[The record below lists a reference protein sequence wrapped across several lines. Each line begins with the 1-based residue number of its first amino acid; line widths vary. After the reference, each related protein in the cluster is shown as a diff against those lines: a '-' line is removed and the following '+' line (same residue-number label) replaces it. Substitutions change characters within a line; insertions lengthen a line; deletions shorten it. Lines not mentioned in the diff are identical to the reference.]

1 LQNAFDHCDH
11 NHAPHAV
18 PRHKIIFAH
27 ENLSRHGTAGLAHDI
42 SSHNSSTNH
51 TTLSAVHPS
60 AQDGDGMDASASH
73 HHAVLSQNPL
83 DRIRNRAR
91 ITPFCRCFS
100 HETSESETDEET
112 TPEDVGR
119 NWSGS
124 ISELVRQRLAVVGEA
139 SNQAAGPIVLRRS
152 LQVNNNITPVHR
164 IVEYS
169 HHLVP
174 DVEKIL
180 SASYY
185 WGVMDRFQ
193 AEQLLEGKAEGTFI
207 LRDSAQTEYLFS
219 VSFRR
224 YQRTLHARIE
234 QELCRGVI
242 ISHTTYTGVASLHI
256 PSKLKQYIREYHYTV
271 AVRKIIKENWEAR
284 KTPRENLLS
293 MGLAFSANEAVPVK
307 QQHRE
312 IIDIVPIEGLE
323 LREIQAL
330 ETAAEQRRK
339 KQQEKRAVLTRE
351 KALKVISCLESD
363 AAEMQSIRDESVRT
377 VRLPDRD
384 VELLIYLEQRYGDDY
399 KVW

>member
-1 LQNAFDHCDH
+1 MQKGPDYGAIIIRTAAGVVIFISLSLIVLVVGNMIYTSLTNQVHFRERVSDVFSRLLYTVSFKSKCPGQSHLAVFQVLHSVPFFQFSFLNLCFALETTVSTFLFRLQ
-11 NHAPHAV
+11 
-18 PRHKIIFAH
+18 RH
-27 ENLSRHGTAGLAHDI
+27 LSRFTMYPASQQL
-42 SSHNSSTNH
+42 TRF
-51 TTLSAVHPS
+51 LS
-60 AQDGDGMDASASH
+60 
-73 HHAVLSQNPL
+73 
-83 DRIRNRAR
+83 RAR

-234 QELCRGVI
+234 QGNHRFSFDIHDQSVYSAPTITKLIEKYNDPARCLFFEPQLRQPLHRRHVFSLQELCRGVI

-271 AVRKIIKENWEAR
+271 AVRSV
-284 KTPRENLLS
+284 T
-293 MGLAFSANEAVPVK
+293 V
-307 QQHRE
+307 
-312 IIDIVPIEGLE
+312 
-323 LREIQAL
+323 
-330 ETAAEQRRK
+330 
-339 KQQEKRAVLTRE
+339 QE
-351 KALKVISCLESD
+351 
-363 AAEMQSIRDESVRT
+363 
-377 VRLPDRD
+377 
-384 VELLIYLEQRYGDDY
+384 
-399 KVW
+399 